1 VAEYSDLKIQVTL
14 TIAELRDLV
23 ALINLATDAVLAAE
37 QKVPD
42 IVEDLS
48 RMYFELVEDLRQDGI
63 FGNFQPE

>member
-1 VAEYSDLKIQVTL
+1 MAEYSDLKIQVTL